1 MSENSI
7 DFGEF
12 EKRFSRLRTVCFVS
26 RLMFFSRRTGLLSC
40 VGFFMPS
47 YSGTLSSTDRF
58 ENCRFA
64 SFCLTYSSRS
74 EQSFSPLSSFLR
86 AVCVER
92 YISVGSRKVIRC
104 LCRLAGRSPMPPSKT
119 QKNSPHSFIKT
130 ANGALMPFDSF
141 RVGFPMI
148 RRSPFVSRAVLA
160 ECFPP
165 EGLAALDGRC
175 LVKVPERTGKEAGR
189 EPGKANSSCRSRT
202 PS

>member
-92 YISVGSRKVIRC
+92 YISVGSRNDPGPLPSCWAISDGSFENQKEFTAFFCKDTDRGINAVHLLLRWFSDDSSVSIR
-104 LCRLAGRSPMPPSKT
+104 
-119 QKNSPHSFIKT
+119 
-130 ANGALMPFDSF
+130 
-141 RVGFPMI
+141 
-148 RRSPFVSRAVLA
+148 VSRRPCGVL
-160 ECFPP
+160 PS
-165 EGLAALDGRC
+165 R
-175 LVKVPERTGKEAGR
+175 R
-189 EPGKANSSCRSRT
+189 SCRS
-202 PS
+202 

>member
-92 YISVGSRKVIRC
+92 YISVGSRKMIRG
-104 LCRLAGRSPMPPSKT
+104 LCRLAGRSSDASFKN
-119 QKNSPHSFIKT
+119 QKEFT
-130 ANGALMPFDSF
+130 AFFCKDTDRGINAVHLLLRWFSDDSS
-141 RVGFPMI
+141 VSI
-148 RRSPFVSRAVLA
+148 RVSRRPCGVL
-160 ECFPP
+160 PS
-165 EGLAALDGRC
+165 R
-175 LVKVPERTGKEAGR
+175 R
-189 EPGKANSSCRSRT
+189 SCRS
-202 PS
+202 

>member
-1 MSENSI
+1 M
-7 DFGEF
+7 
-12 EKRFSRLRTVCFVS
+12 L
-26 RLMFFSRRTGLLSC
+26 FSRRTGLLSC

-92 YISVGSRKVIRC
+92 YIFVGSRKMIRG

-119 QKNSPHSFIKT
+119 KKNSPHSFIKT
-130 ANGALMPFDSF
+130 PNGVLMRFVSF
-141 RVGFPMI
+141 CVGFPMI
-148 RRSPFVSRAVLA
+148 RRSPFGACALLA

-175 LVKVPERTGKEAGR
+175 LGKVPERKGKETR
-189 EPGKANSSCRSRT
+189 SESGKANSSRRS
-202 PS
+202 

>member
-40 VGFFMPS
+40 VWFFMPS

-64 SFCLTYSSRS
+64 SFCLSYSSRS

-92 YISVGSRKVIRC
+92 YISVGSRKMIRG

-119 QKNSPHSFIKT
+119 KKNSPHSFVKT
-130 ANGALMPFDSF
+130 PIGALIPFTSF
-141 RVGFPMI
+141 CVGFPMI
-148 RRSPFVSRAVLA
+148 RRSPFVSRAVFA

-189 EPGKANSSCRSRT
+189 EPGKANSSCRS
-202 PS
+202 

>member
-1 MSENSI
+1 MSENSV

-47 YSGTLSSTDRF
+47 YSGTVSSTDSF

-64 SFCLTYSSRS
+64 YFCLTYSSRS

-92 YISVGSRKVIRC
+92 YIFVGSRKLIRG

-130 ANGALMPFDSF
+130 LNGVLMLFASF
-141 RVGFPMI
+141 RIGFPMI
-148 RRSPFVSRAVLA
+148 RRSPFGSRAVLT

-189 EPGKANSSCRSRT
+189 EPGKANSSCQS
-202 PS
+202 

>member
-58 ENCRFA
+58 ENCRVA

-92 YISVGSRKVIRC
+92 YISVGSRKMIRG

-119 QKNSPHSFIKT
+119 KKNSPHSFVKT
-130 ANGALMPFDSF
+130 PIGALMLFTSF
-141 RVGFPMI
+141 CVGFPMI

-189 EPGKANSSCRSRT
+189 EPGKANSSCLS
-202 PS
+202 